1 MLPFTSV
8 YGGENPYQN
17 PALANPSKKRF
28 TSYDRSAVT
37 TLDYAVNRYYSA
49 QQGRFT
55 QVDPIGMASSELANP
70 QSLNLYAYVENNPI
84 NSADPL
90 GLDGPTVVFR
100 PFPIPPGGGSGGSGG
115 LKLGPFSFSFSF
127 GGGSFLNFGSL
138 QQSKKGSSKAKAK
151 VERKVGKVG
160 DIGII
165 IVSSEEPKIG
175 VETGPSYNFGLPPLS
190 SEERKAKLRET
201 LDIMGMIPG
210 YGTVFNVGSGLLS
223 LKEGDYAGFG
233 LSMAAIIPG
242 GRFAARVAKYLRKAA
257 KAAKMGN
264 IGARRIIAG
273 TEGLIHS
280 FDSHAAQWFGRP
292 VGATTHLEQ
301 WQALIERAAASGK
314 QVPWMT
320 GADPTVGHLARIDGK
335 YIFVEF
341 FTNGPRAGQLATAIV
356 PDQVQLNAILR
367 LLK

>member
-1 MLPFTSV
+1 
-8 YGGENPYQN
+8 
-17 PALANPSKKRF
+17 
-28 TSYDRSAVT
+28 
-37 TLDYAVNRYYSA
+37 VNRYYSA

-84 NSADPL
+84 NSTDPL
-90 GLDGPTVVFR
+90 GLDGPTFVYR
-100 PFPIPPGGGSGGSGG
+100 PLPIPPGKGSGGGGG
-115 LKLGPFSFSFSF
+115 LRIGPISFSFSF

-138 QQSKKGSSKAKAK
+138 QQSRQGSSKAKPK
-151 VERKVGKVG
+151 VKREVGKVG

-190 SEERKAKLRET
+190 SEERKAKIRET
-201 LDIMGMIPG
+201 IDVMGWIPG
-210 YGTVFNVGSGLLS
+210 YGAVFNVGSAVLS
-223 LKEGDYAGFG
+223 LREGDYAGFA
-233 LSMAAIIPG
+233 LSMAAIVPG
-242 GRFAARVAKYLRKAA
+242 GRLAARVAKYLRKAA
-257 KAAKMGN
+257 RAAKLGS
-264 IGARRIIAG
+264 IGSNRIIAG
-273 TEGLIHS
+273 TRGLDHS

-292 VGATTHLEQ
+292 VGRDTHMEQ
-301 WQALIERAAASGK
+301 WQALIERATASGK

-335 YIFVEF
+335 HIFVEF
-341 FTNGPRAGQLATAIV
+341 FTTGNRAGQLSTVIV
-356 PDQVQLNAILR
+356 PDQAQLNAILR